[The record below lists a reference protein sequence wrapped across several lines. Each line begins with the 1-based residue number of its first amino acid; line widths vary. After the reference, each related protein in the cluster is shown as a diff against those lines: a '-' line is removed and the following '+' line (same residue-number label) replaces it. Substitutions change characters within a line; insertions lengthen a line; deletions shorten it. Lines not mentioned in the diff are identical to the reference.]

1 MVWWMSGVVDVWCGG
16 CPILHMVWW
25 MSGVVDVWCGG
36 CLILHT
42 VWWMSGVVDVCVVD
56 VVQSLKIGIS
66 WQIFIIL
73 RFSFFKE
80 SFIGKKEKETN
91 CDSDHPPPQ
100 RDQIDQINL

>member
-1 MVWWMSGVVDVWCGG
+1 MWWMSGVVDVWCGG

-56 VVQSLKIGIS
+56 VVQSYS
-66 WQIFIIL
+66 QI
-73 RFSFFKE
+73 RD
-80 SFIGKKEKETN
+80 EK
-91 CDSDHPPPQ
+91 
-100 RDQIDQINL
+100 LG